1 MAIKLVVSDV
11 DGTMV
16 TTDKVLTPAT
26 IDAAHRLRQAGIHL
40 ALVSSRPPRGMAFLT
55 MDLGLTGPLGG
66 FNGGTI
72 LSPEGAIIEELFVPE
87 DAVRSSLALF
97 ERRGVY
103 PWLFADNQWIINDI
117 AGDYVHKELS
127 TVRFEPTVV
136 EDFTPFLGRC
146 GKVVGVSA
154 QFDLLAD
161 CEAELQGALGRTAN
175 AHRSQ
180 QYYLDVTNPSAD
192 KGTAA
197 HAFAKWYGVDI
208 AEVCAIGDQ
217 QNDVPMFRV
226 AGHSVA
232 MGNAPAAVAAQA
244 KLHTASNEQDGWAAA
259 IDRFVLPQAG

>member
-26 IDAAHRLRQAGIHL
+26 IDAAHQLRQAGIHL

-66 FNGGTI
+66 FNGGLI
-72 LSPEGAIIEELFVPE
+72 LSPEGSVIEELFVPE
-87 DAVRSSLALF
+87 AAVRTSLAMF
-97 ERRGVY
+97 ERRGVSA
-103 PWLFADNQWIINDI
+103 WLFADNQWIIKDL
-117 AGDYVHKELS
+117 AGDYVHKERH

-136 EDFTPFLGRC
+136 EDFEPFLARC
-146 GKVVGVSA
+146 GKVVAASA
-154 QFDLLAD
+154 RFDALAE
-161 CEAELQGALGRTAN
+161 CETELQGLLGHTAN

-180 QYYLDVTNPSAD
+180 QYYLDVTNPAAD

-197 HAFAKWYGVDI
+197 NAFAKWYGLDVSEI
-208 AEVCAIGDQ
+208 CAIGDQ

-226 AGHSVA
+226 AGHSIA
-232 MGNAPAAVAAQA
+232 MGNAPPAVAAQA
-244 KLHTASNEQDGWAAA
+244 KHRTASNEQDGWAAA
-259 IDRFVLPQAG
+259 IHQFVLPQCD